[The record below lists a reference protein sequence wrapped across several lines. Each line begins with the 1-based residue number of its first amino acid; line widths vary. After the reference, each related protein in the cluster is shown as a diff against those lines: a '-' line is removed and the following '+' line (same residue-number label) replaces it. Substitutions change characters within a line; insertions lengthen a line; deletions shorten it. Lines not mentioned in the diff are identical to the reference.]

1 MDINE
6 LIIYRNLEYQELFQD
21 MACLMGYAD
30 SGSRPD
36 AFHCAGQLVELA
48 VNYGFE
54 GNLWHCFLAFC
65 LANNE
70 NAYTTSCEITGAAGG
85 SLDLRNPRMWRNSR
99 TMWKNSTGSSE

>member
-54 GNLWHCFLAFC
+54 GNLWPVS
-65 LANNE
+65 
-70 NAYTTSCEITGAAGG
+70 YTHLTLSTN
-85 SLDLRNPRMWRNSR
+85 SLV
-99 TMWKNSTGSSE
+99 

>member
-36 AFHCAGQLVELA
+36 AFHCAGQLVSLA
-48 VNYGFE
+48 VNYG
-54 GNLWHCFLAFC
+54 L
-65 LANNE
+65 
-70 NAYTTSCEITGAAGG
+70 
-85 SLDLRNPRMWRNSR
+85 
-99 TMWKNSTGSSE
+99 

>member
-36 AFHCAGQLVELA
+36 AFHCAGQLVESLA
-48 VNYGFE
+48 LFPGLLS
-54 GNLWHCFLAFC
+54 G
-65 LANNE
+65 
-70 NAYTTSCEITGAAGG
+70 
-85 SLDLRNPRMWRNSR
+85 
-99 TMWKNSTGSSE
+99 K